1 MNYVSTRNSSNSFEF
16 KDVFIKGLADDG
28 GLFIPKSLHRYEKKD
43 LHEFKN
49 LEYTELAKKI
59 IPPFIGDFMSEEDL
73 SRIIDK
79 SYSVFRK
86 KNVVDLVKVG
96 DRSIL
101 ELFHGPTLA
110 FKDIGAKFMAQC
122 LDYFKSSY
130 SSKKITVLVATSG
143 DTGGAVAKG
152 FSSTKDI
159 EVCILYPKDKISKV
173 QERQITTNGN
183 YVKAIEVEG
192 DFDKCQSMVKKAFN
206 DEEIIRKIALT
217 SANSINVA
225 RWLPQIF
232 YYFLA
237 YKKINNKK
245 DNLFSVPSG
254 NFGNICAG
262 ILSKSMGL
270 PIHHFIASTNAN
282 DTIPRYIKDGL
293 YDPHSTK
300 KTISNAMDV
309 SDPSN
314 FIRIQKIFNSDMQK
328 LRKNLS
334 SFSFND
340 TETEHAMR
348 LLFNSYD
355 YLTCPHSAVGY
366 LGLKKY
372 MDMNKISNVNG
383 IFISTAHCIKFKDV
397 VENSINTSIKY
408 PKSIKDILDKEK
420 KSLSIDNYSEL
431 KDFLLSRV

>member
-1 MNYVSTRNSSNSFEF
+1 MKAVIN
-16 KDVFIKGLADDG
+16 GLAPDRGLYYPQEKVTLSKGFIESIKNIDDVEICYEVINKYVEDE
-28 GLFIPKSLHRYEKKD
+28 IPKSKLIEIIENTISFKIPLKKV
-43 LHEFKN
+43 
-49 LEYTELAKKI
+49 
-59 IPPFIGDFMSEEDL
+59 ED
-73 SRIIDK
+73 SI
-79 SYSVFRK
+79 YS
-86 KNVVDLVKVG
+86 
-96 DRSIL
+96 L

-122 LDYFKSSY
+122 LNYFKSNY

-152 FSSTKDI
+152 FSGTKDI
-159 EVCILYPKDKISKV
+159 EVCILYPKGKISKV
-173 QERQITTNGN
+173 QERQITTNGD

-225 RWLPQIF
+225 RWLPQMF

-237 YKKINNKK
+237 YKKIKNKK

-270 PIHHFIASTNAN
+270 PIHHFIASTNTN
-282 DTIPRYIKDGL
+282 DTIPRYIQNGL
-293 YDPHSTK
+293 YEPLSTK

-314 FIRIQKIFNSDMQK
+314 FIRIQKIFNSDLQK
-328 LRKNLS
+328 LRKNVS
-334 SFSFND
+334 SFSFDD
-340 TETEHAMR
+340 TSTKEAMR
-348 LLFNSYD
+348 LLYNSYD

-366 LGLKKY
+366 LGIKKY
-372 MDMNKISNVNG
+372 LEMNDINNVNG
-383 IFISTAHCIKFKDV
+383 IFISTAHSIKFKDV
-397 VENSINTSIKY
+397 VENTINSNIKY
-408 PKSIKDILDKEK
+408 PEAIRGILNKEEKS
-420 KSLSIDNYSEL
+420 SSIENYSEL
-431 KDFLLSRV
+431 KEFLLSRV

>member
-1 MNYVSTRNSSNSFEF
+1 MKYYSLNHNSSPTSFM
-16 KDVFIKGLADDG
+16 KAVINGLAPDKGLYFPQEKIILSKDFIESIKNIDDVEICYEVMSKYVG
-28 GLFIPKSLHRYEKKD
+28 DEIPKQKLIEIIKNTIS
-43 LHEFKN
+43 FKIP
-49 LEYTELAKKI
+49 LKKI
-59 IPPFIGDFMSEEDL
+59 ED
-73 SRIIDK
+73 SI
-79 SYSVFRK
+79 YS
-86 KNVVDLVKVG
+86 
-96 DRSIL
+96 L

-152 FSSTKDI
+152 FSGTKDI
-159 EVCILYPKDKISKV
+159 EVCILYPKGKISKV
-173 QERQITTNGN
+173 QEKQITTNGD

-225 RWLPQIF
+225 RWLPQMF

-237 YKKINNKK
+237 YKRINNKK

-270 PIHHFIASTNAN
+270 PINHFIASTNIN
-282 DTIPRYIKDGL
+282 DTVPRYIKEGL
-293 YDPHSTK
+293 YEPHSTK

-314 FIRIQKIFNSDMQK
+314 FIRIQKIFNNDLQK
-328 LRKNLS
+328 LRKNVS
-334 SFSFND
+334 SYSFND
-340 TETEHAMR
+340 IETEEAMR
-348 LLFNSYD
+348 LLYNSYD
-355 YLTCPHSAVGY
+355 YLTCPHSAIGY

-372 MDMNKISNVNG
+372 ILID
-383 IFISTAHCIKFKDV
+383 
-397 VENSINTSIKY
+397 TSS
-408 PKSIKDILDKEK
+408 PNLVLKSF
-420 KSLSIDNYSEL
+420 S
-431 KDFLLSRV
+431 

>member
-1 MNYVSTRNSSNSFEF
+1 MKYSSLNHNSSPSSFM
-16 KDVFIKGLADDG
+16 KAVINGLAPDRGLYFPQEKVVLSKEFIESIKSIDDIEICYEVINKYVG
-28 GLFIPKSLHRYEKKD
+28 DEIPKQKLIEIIKNTIS
-43 LHEFKN
+43 FKIP
-49 LEYTELAKKI
+49 LKKI
-59 IPPFIGDFMSEEDL
+59 ED
-73 SRIIDK
+73 SI
-79 SYSVFRK
+79 YS
-86 KNVVDLVKVG
+86 
-96 DRSIL
+96 L

-152 FSSTKDI
+152 FSGTKDV
-159 EVCILYPKDKISKV
+159 EVCILYPKGKISKV
-173 QERQITTNGN
+173 QEKQITTNGD

-206 DEEIIRKIALT
+206 DEEIKRKLTLT
-217 SANSINVA
+217 SANSINIA
-225 RWLPQIF
+225 RWLPQMF

-262 ILSKSMGL
+262 LLSKSMGL
-270 PIHHFIASTNAN
+270 PINHFIASTNAN
-282 DTIPRYIKDGL
+282 DTIPRYFKGGL
-293 YDPHSTK
+293 YEPHSTK

-314 FIRIQKIFNSDMQK
+314 FTRIQKIFNSDLQK
-328 LRKNLS
+328 LKKNVS
-334 SFSFND
+334 SYSFDD
-340 TETEHAMR
+340 TVTKEAMR
-348 LLFNSYD
+348 LLYNSYN
-355 YLTCPHSAVGY
+355 YLTCPHTAVGF

-372 MDMNKISNVNG
+372 LDIHKITNVNG
-383 IFISTAHCIKFKDV
+383 IFVSTAHCIKFKDV
-397 VENSINTSIKY
+397 VESSIKTNIKY
-408 PKSIKDILDKEK
+408 PKSIKGILNKEK
-420 KSLSIDNYSEL
+420 KSLSIENYTEL